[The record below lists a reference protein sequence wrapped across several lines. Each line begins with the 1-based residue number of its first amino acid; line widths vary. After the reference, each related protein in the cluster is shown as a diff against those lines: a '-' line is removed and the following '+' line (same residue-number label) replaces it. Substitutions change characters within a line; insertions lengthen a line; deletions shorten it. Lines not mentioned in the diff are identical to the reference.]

1 MEKRTGLLVVANS
14 EARGARSATV
24 RRRDMFFCCYFFL
37 SFWIIV
43 KLLFLLLGLIGLKWG
58 EFYVVWGKVRWR
70 SEEIA
75 IAEGYGFRGRRH
87 SLGVVWG
94 LADF

>member
-1 MEKRTGLLVVANS
+1 
-14 EARGARSATV
+14 
-24 RRRDMFFCCYFFL
+24 MFFCCYFFL

-58 EFYVVWGKVRWR
+58 DFYVVWGEVRRR

-94 LADF
+94 LAGFLIKRSIAGVYSQKMEKTTPPLDQRC